1 MREIIINNNEAG
13 QRFDKFLGKYLSEA
27 SMGFLFKMLRKKNIT
42 LNGKKATGKEKLN
55 VGDSVKLFLAEETI
69 EKFTG
74 KVNVQLYDTK
84 LNIIYEDDNIL
95 LINKPCG
102 MLSQKASDKDVSVVE
117 HLISYL
123 IKSNQL
129 NENDLKTFHPS
140 VCNRL
145 DRNTSGLIA
154 AGKSLKGLHE
164 LSSMFKDRSMEKYYL
179 CIVSGIVTKPEK
191 IKGYLYKDEKTNK
204 VTILKDEIEGSSYI
218 ETHYRPV
225 KTGDNVTLLEVL
237 LVTGK
242 THQIR
247 AHLAS
252 TGHPLI
258 GDTKYGSRKVNDLFK
273 EKYGLKNHLL
283 HSYRI
288 VFPELEGALA
298 NLSKLEFKA
307 DVPKQFKNIGTKE
320 GVL

>member
-1 MREIIINNNEAG
+1 MREIIINSNEAG

-55 VGDSVKLFLAEETI
+55 KGDSVKLFLAEDTI
-69 EKFTG
+69 EKFSG
-74 KVNVQLYDTK
+74 KTTVKLTDKK

-95 LINKPCG
+95 LINKPAG
-102 MLSQKASDKDVSVVE
+102 MLSQKAKPEDVSVVE
-117 HLISYL
+117 HLITYL
-123 IKSNQL
+123 IKSGQL
-129 NENDLKTFHPS
+129 TEADLKTFHPS

-154 AGKSLKGLHE
+154 AGKSLTGLQE
-164 LSSMFKDRSMEKYYL
+164 LSRMFKDRSMEKYYL
-179 CIVSGIVTKPEK
+179 CIVSGIVDSPCR
-191 IKGYLYKDEKTNK
+191 IKGYLHKDEKTNK
-204 VTILKDEIEGSSYI
+204 VTVLKTEKEDNSYI
-218 ETHYRPV
+218 ETAYRPL

-252 TGHPLI
+252 IGHPLL
-258 GDTKYGSRKVNDLFK
+258 GDVKYGKKNVNEEFK
-273 EKYGLKNHLL
+273 KKYGLKNHLL

-288 VFPELEGALA
+288 VFPELEGALV
-298 NLSKLEFKA
+298 NLSGKEFKA
-307 DVPKQFKNIGTKE
+307 DVPKEFKNIGIKE

>member
-1 MREIIINNNEAG
+1 MREIIINSNEAG

-55 VGDSVKLFLAEETI
+55 KGDSVKLFLAEDTI
-69 EKFTG
+69 EKFSG
-74 KVNVQLYDTK
+74 KTNVKLTDKK

-95 LINKPCG
+95 LINKPAG
-102 MLSQKASDKDVSVVE
+102 MLSQKAKPEDVSVVE

-123 IKSNQL
+123 IKSEQL
-129 NENDLKTFHPS
+129 NETDLKTFHPS

-154 AGKSLKGLHE
+154 AGKSLPGLQE
-164 LSSMFKDRSMEKYYL
+164 LSRMFKDRSMEKYYL
-179 CIVSGIVTKPEK
+179 CIVSGIVDNPCR
-191 IKGYLYKDEKTNK
+191 IKGFLHKDEKTNK
-204 VTILKDEIEGSSYI
+204 VTISDTEKEGSSYI
-218 ETHYRPV
+218 ETAYRPL
-225 KTGDNVTLLEVL
+225 KTGSNVTLLEVL

-252 TGHPLI
+252 IGHPLL
-258 GDTKYGSRKVNDLFK
+258 GDVKYGKKNVNEEFK
-273 EKYGLKNHLL
+273 KKYGLKNHLL

-288 VFPELEGALA
+288 VFPKLEGSLE
-298 NLSKLEFKA
+298 NLSGKEFKA
-307 DVPKQFKNIGTKE
+307 EVPKEFKNIGIKE

>member
-154 AGKSLKGLHE
+154 AGKSLKGLQE
-164 LSSMFKDRSMEKYYL
+164 LSRMFKDRSMEKYYL